1 MIRLSKTREFLGFF
15 LGILWVI
22 SGCKSLDPTATPP
35 SPAVPNAY
43 SRVNVPLEIPFE
55 TLSQLVNQRIPPV
68 LFAEEDLDL
77 GSGVRGDLSFSRDGW
92 IQVRG
97 VDSSRLELT
106 VPLNVTGEVGL
117 KPGGL
122 RNLFQN
128 KIPINQSIS
137 PVFQVDPQVFPNW
150 ALGVSGFE
158 LLDLGGKMT
167 LNIMGLELDLTNL
180 IQKEVSAFAS
190 EKLVEKKDLLQLKP
204 IVDQAWSEAGKPVF
218 VDLLGKEMA
227 FSIQP
232 DSIKIHEKV
241 DVDRGYQLFLG
252 LSGKVNPHPASAAPS
267 RAFPL
272 PSLSENASEDN
283 FLEIRVPFFLSYAEL
298 NELLDSNF
306 ENQRIRI
313 SKSAYFIPSDFQTQA
328 FGEKLGIWMD
338 FVAVE
343 KEEKEITGRLFLVG
357 KPDFD
362 PQEKEL
368 IFRDVD
374 FYLESKSGKAKLGA
388 KLKRG
393 KIIRQLNF
401 KMRFPLEETFAM
413 GLAGI
418 ENRLGLQTP
427 IADLKVVGLGMAPEG
442 FYPGKLGLS
451 IHLMATGE
459 VEVSWK

>member
-1 MIRLSKTREFLGFF
+1 M
-15 LGILWVI
+15 
-22 SGCKSLDPTATPP
+22 DPTSAPASPP
-35 SPAVPNAY
+35 VPNAY

-68 LFAEEDLDL
+68 LFAEEGLDL
-77 GSGVRGDLSFSRDGW
+77 GSGVRGDLNFSRDGW
-92 IQVRG
+92 IQVKG

-106 VPLNVTGEVGL
+106 VPLKVTGEVGL

-128 KIPINQSIS
+128 KIPINQSLS
-137 PVFQVDPQVFPNW
+137 PVFQVDPKIFPNW
-150 ALGVSGFE
+150 ALGVSDFE
-158 LLDLGGKMT
+158 LLDLGGKMG
-167 LNIMGLELDLTNL
+167 LNFMGLELDLSTL
-180 IQKEVSAFAS
+180 IQKEVSAYAS
-190 EKLVEKKDLLQLKP
+190 EKLEGKKDLLQLKP
-204 IVDQAWSEAGKPVF
+204 LVDQAWSEAGKPVF
-218 VDLLGKEMA
+218 VDLLGKKMA

-232 DSIKIHEKV
+232 DSVKIHEKV

-272 PSLSENASEDN
+272 PSFSDNVMEDN
-283 FLEIRVPFFLSYAEL
+283 YLEIRVPLFLGYAEL

-306 ENQRIRI
+306 ENQRIPI
-313 SKSAYFIPSDFQTQA
+313 SKSAYFSPSNFQTQA

-338 FVAVE
+338 FIAVE
-343 KEEKEITGRLFLVG
+343 KEDKEITGRLFLVG

-362 PQEKEL
+362 PEEKTL
-368 IFRDVD
+368 IFREVD
-374 FYLESKSGKAKLGA
+374 FYLESESGRAKLGA

-393 KIIRQLNF
+393 KIIRQLNS

-413 GLAGI
+413 GLEGI

-427 IADLKVVGLGMAPEG
+427 IADLKVVGLEMAPEG

-459 VEVSWK
+459 VEVRWK